1 MKHDYGM
8 SARQRFVLGARLLLV
23 AACLLIAGRVV
34 WSRVDTRHVHR
45 ITVPGVCLNAP
56 VEDGAYAGLST
67 QLEPAG
73 RFSGQVVFDTVAPC
87 HAHNVTVSAYTTTT
101 PNHVPGV
108 ALLVLG
114 LGTAAIGLGLARSNP
129 DAKSVA

>member
-1 MKHDYGM
+1 MRSSGCSTAIDRIRAAGSAVACEMKHDYGM

-73 RFSGQVVFDTVAPC
+73 RFP
-87 HAHNVTVSAYTTTT
+87 
-101 PNHVPGV
+101 
-108 ALLVLG
+108 
-114 LGTAAIGLGLARSNP
+114 ARSCSTRLRR
-129 DAKSVA
+129 AMHTT